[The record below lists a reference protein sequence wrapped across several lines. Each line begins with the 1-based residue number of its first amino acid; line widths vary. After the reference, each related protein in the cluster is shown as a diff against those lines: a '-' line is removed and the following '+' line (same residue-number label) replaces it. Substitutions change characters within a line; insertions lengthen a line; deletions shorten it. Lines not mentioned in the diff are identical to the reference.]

1 MGDYLYE
8 CYHWEN
14 VPARCLL
21 ARGEDLFFG
30 TEDGRLCRFN
40 TDIDTMERYADD
52 GQPVVCAW
60 STKADDDGSFAQ
72 YKTLRRRGSGL
83 MIKPYLRSSVTVNL
97 RTEQDFGQ
105 NIRYETMDIFDW
117 EQLDLR
123 RVGFSSN
130 DAPRIVPFG
139 RGLGRYITLQITVKN
154 DGLYEGFGVYGIA
167 KCYTKEGNIK

>member
-1 MGDYLYE
+1 MTT
-8 CYHWEN
+8 
-14 VPARCLL
+14 A
-21 ARGEDLFFG
+21 
-30 TEDGRLCRFN
+30 
-40 TDIDTMERYADD
+40 
-52 GQPVVCAW
+52 
-60 STKADDDGSFAQ
+60 
-72 YKTLRRRGSGL
+72 LRRRGSGL

-117 EQLDLR
+117 EQLDLK

-139 RGLGRYITLQITVKN
+139 QGLGRYITLQITVKN